1 VEVAGRPLIEWS
13 LEAFGASE
21 SIGAIVVA
29 APPGEEKRMAATGV
43 EAVPG
48 GSTRSDSVAAALE
61 RVETEL
67 VAIHD
72 AARPLVTPE
81 LIDELVAKL
90 AAHSDAEGVIA
101 AAPVT
106 DTIKEAGHD
115 GGRIR
120 HTLDRTKLWHA
131 QTPQVFRTERLREV
145 LGTDPEATDEAMLL
159 EAAGGTILLHP
170 VAGPNFK
177 VTLPSDLVLAEALLG
192 G

>member
-1 VEVAGRPLIEWS
+1 LD
-13 LEAFGASE
+13 AFGAAE
-21 SIGAIVVA
+21 TIGAIVVA
-29 APPGEEKRMAATGV
+29 APPGEEERVAADGV
-43 EAVPG
+43 EAVAG
-48 GSTRSDSVAAALE
+48 GTTRSDSVAAALE

-81 LIDELVAKL
+81 LIDDLVAKL
-90 AAHSDAEGVIA
+90 AAHTDADGVIA

-120 HTLDRTKLWHA
+120 HTVDRTKLWHA
-131 QTPQVFRTERLREV
+131 QTPQVFRTDRLREV

-159 EAAGGTILLHP
+159 EAAGSAILLHP
-170 VAGPNFK
+170 VGGPNFK

-192 G
+192 A